1 VAAAFLA
8 AARGEDF
15 EGLLAV
21 LDPDVVLRADAGAG
35 PLGPSRLVRGA
46 PEVIATARLFSPLA
60 RFARP
65 VLVNGAPG
73 FLVVH
78 NGQPFALIGMAIRDD
93 KITEIDILA
102 DPERLSQLDL
112 TGLID

>member
-1 VAAAFLA
+1 
-8 AARGEDF
+8 
-15 EGLLAV
+15 
-21 LDPDVVLRADAGAG
+21 VLRADAGAG

-46 PEVIATARLFSPLA
+46 PEVIATARLFSPMA

-65 VLVNGAPG
+65 VLVNSAPG

-78 NGQPFALIGMAIRDD
+78 GGQPVALIGLAIRDD

-102 DPERLSQLDL
+102 DPDRLSRLDL
-112 TGLID
+112 AGLID